1 MTERPSQQPHAD
13 ASATQAGDLAWHRFG
28 NGPPLLMLHG
38 GHGSWQHWLR
48 NIESLSE
55 VRTLWIPDMP
65 GYGASARPVAPT
77 LDSLVAGLLHG
88 LARHIP
94 AHEPID
100 LLGFSF
106 GGLVAAHL
114 AVQRGQVRR
123 LALIGPAGHGTERRP
138 RGELTSWREADR
150 QGDEAAVQA
159 IMRHNLLQHM
169 LHDEAS
175 VDATALQV
183 HSDACRACRFHSRP
197 ISRGGGLQA
206 VLDRFRQPML
216 LLWGEHDVTA
226 VPEQLLPRLLTG
238 HPNRQGSILAGAGH
252 WAQYEA
258 AAQVN
263 ERLRAFFR
271 GGVALLEPAR

>member
-1 MTERPSQQPHAD
+1 MTEPSSQQPHAD
-13 ASATQAGDLAWHRFG
+13 ASIIGTSDLSWHRFG
-28 NGPPLLMLHG
+28 DGPPLLMLHG

-48 NIESLSE
+48 NIEALGR

-65 GYGASARPVAPT
+65 GYGGSSRPLQPT
-77 LDSLVAGLLHG
+77 LDSLVNSLLDGLS
-88 LARHIP
+88 RHIP

-114 AVQRGQVRR
+114 AVQRGHVQR

-150 QGDEAAVQA
+150 QGDEAAVRT
-159 IMRHNLLQHM
+159 IMRHNLLMHM

-175 VDATALQV
+175 VDETALQV
-183 HSDACRACRFHSRP
+183 HTDACRACRFHSRP
-197 ISRGGGLQA
+197 ISRAGRLQA
-206 VLDRFRQPML
+206 ALDRFQRPTL

-226 VPEQLLPRLLTG
+226 VPEQLLPRLLEG
-238 HPNRQGSILAGAGH
+238 HPHRQGGIVAGAGH

-258 AAQVN
+258 ATQVN
-263 ERLRAFFR
+263 ERLRAFLPS
-271 GGVALLEPAR
+271 AAAPN

>member
-1 MTERPSQQPHAD
+1 MTEPPSQQPHAR
-13 ASATQAGDLAWHRFG
+13 AAAATTEAGDLAWHRFG
-28 NGPPLLMLHG
+28 DGPPLLMLHG
-38 GHGSWQHWLR
+38 GHGNWQHWLR
-48 NIESLSE
+48 NIEPLSE
-55 VRTLWIPDMP
+55 LRTLWIPDMP
-65 GYGASARPVAPT
+65 GYGDSARPVAPT
-77 LDSLVAGLLHG
+77 LDSLVAGLLNS

-114 AVQRGQVRR
+114 AVQRGRVQR

-138 RGELTSWREADR
+138 RGELTSWRDADR
-150 QGDEAAVQA
+150 RGDVAALRA

-175 VDATALQV
+175 VDETALQV
-183 HSDACRACRFHSRP
+183 HTDACRACRFHTRP
-197 ISRGGGLQA
+197 IS
-206 VLDRFRQPML
+206 QPTL

-226 VPEQLLPRLLTG
+226 VPEQLLPRLLAG
-238 HPNRQGSILAGAGH
+238 HPHRQGGIVAGAGH

-263 ERLRAFFR
+263 ERLLAFLR
-271 GGVALLEPAR
+271 PGSAHI

>member
-1 MTERPSQQPHAD
+1 MTEPPAQEPHAQ
-13 ASATQAGDLAWHRFG
+13 AAAAEAGDLAWHRFG
-28 NGPPLLMLHG
+28 DGPPLLVLHG
-38 GHGSWQHWLR
+38 GHGNWQHWLR
-48 NIESLSE
+48 NIEPLGQ

-65 GYGASARPVAPT
+65 GYGGSARPLEPT
-77 LDSLVAGLLHG
+77 LDSLVAGLLQD

-114 AVQRGQVRR
+114 AVQRSHVQR

-138 RGELTSWREADR
+138 RGELTNWREADR
-150 QGDEAAVQA
+150 QGDETAVRA
-159 IMRHNLLQHM
+159 IMRRNLLQHM

-175 VDATALQV
+175 VDETALRV
-183 HSDACRACRFHSRP
+183 HTDACRACRFHSRP
-197 ISRGGGLQA
+197 ISRAGGLQA
-206 VLDRFRQPML
+206 VLDRFRRPTL

-226 VPEQLLPRLLTG
+226 VPEQLLPRLLAG
-238 HPNRQGSILAGAGH
+238 HPHRQGGIVAGAGH

-263 ERLRAFFR
+263 ERLRAF
-271 GGVALLEPAR
+271 LLSEPDSA